1 VGCGWTLSLVGVP
14 CYAHRMDDQSDA
26 SQAIDD
32 VVQAL
37 KLAGVTEDVI
47 ASQLLAKGCFL
58 QLMNG
63 VSADEILDDL
73 EESLIGLAKHISDK
87 S

>member
-1 VGCGWTLSLVGVP
+1 
-14 CYAHRMDDQSDA
+14 MNDKSDA

-37 KLAGVTEDVI
+37 KLAGVAEDVI
-47 ASQLLAKGCFL
+47 ANQLLAKGCIV

-73 EESLIGLAKHISDK
+73 EESIIGLAKHISDK
-87 S
+87 T

>member
-1 VGCGWTLSLVGVP
+1 
-14 CYAHRMDDQSDA
+14 MDDNSDA

-47 ASQLLAKGCFL
+47 ASQLLAKGCVL
-58 QLMNG
+58 QLMG
-63 VSADEILDDL
+63 GLSADEILDDL
-73 EESLIGLAKHISDK
+73 EESLIGLAEHISNK
-87 S
+87 P

>member
-1 VGCGWTLSLVGVP
+1 
-14 CYAHRMDDQSDA
+14 MDDNSDTA
-26 SQAIDD
+26 KAIDD

-47 ASQLLAKGCFL
+47 ANQLLAKGCIL
-58 QLMNG
+58 QLMDG
-63 VSADEILDDL
+63 VSADEILDDM
-73 EESLIGLAKHISDK
+73 EESIIGLAKHISSK

>member
-1 VGCGWTLSLVGVP
+1 
-14 CYAHRMDDQSDA
+14 MDDNSDA

-37 KLAGVTEDVI
+37 KLAGV
-47 ASQLLAKGCFL
+47 
-58 QLMNG
+58 
-63 VSADEILDDL
+63 SADEILDDL
-73 EESLIGLAKHISDK
+73 EASLITLAGHISNK

>member
-1 VGCGWTLSLVGVP
+1 
-14 CYAHRMDDQSDA
+14 MDDNSDA

-47 ASQLLAKGCFL
+47 ANELLAKGCVL
-58 QLMNG
+58 HLMDG
-63 VSADEILDDL
+63 VSADEILDDM
-73 EESLIGLAKHISDK
+73 EESIIGLAKHISSK